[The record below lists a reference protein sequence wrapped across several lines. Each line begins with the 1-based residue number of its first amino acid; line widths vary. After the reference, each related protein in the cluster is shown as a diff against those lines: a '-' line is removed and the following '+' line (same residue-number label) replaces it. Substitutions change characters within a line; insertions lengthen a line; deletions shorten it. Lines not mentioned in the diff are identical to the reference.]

1 MSLRG
6 KMRIFKAKAT
16 AVTLDSI
23 TFGTGRWRIVG
34 ESNNLNIKVLDK
46 KNNSD
51 SSLLSVQNNN
61 VQVDMCETDS
71 VTFNNHLQVGSDW
84 KIVTSS
90 NNLYFDNILSG
101 GDSTAIK
108 IS

>member
-23 TFGTGRWRIVG
+23 TFGTGKWRIVG
-34 ESNNLNIKVLDK
+34 ESNNLNIKVLD
-46 KNNSD
+46 NNSD

-71 VTFNNHLQVGSDW
+71 VTFNSHLQVGTDW

-90 NNLYFDNILSG
+90 NSLYFDQN
-101 GDSTAIK
+101 DSTAIK
-108 IS
+108 IE

>member
-16 AVTLDSI
+16 SVTLDSI
-23 TFGTGRWRIVG
+23 TFGTGKWRIVG
-34 ESNNLNIKVLDK
+34 ESNNLNIKVLNK
-46 KNNSD
+46 SSD
-51 SSLLSVQNNN
+51 STLLSVQNNN
-61 VQVDMCETDS
+61 IQVDMCETDS
-71 VTFNNHLQVGSDW
+71 VTFNNHLQVGTDW
-84 KIVTSS
+84 KIATSS
-90 NNLYFDNILSG
+90 NNLYFDNIGSGG

>member
-34 ESNNLNIKVLDK
+34 ESNNLNIKVLD
-46 KNNSD
+46 NNSD

-71 VTFNNHLQVGSDW
+71 VTFNSHLQVGTDW

-90 NNLYFDNILSG
+90 NSLYFDQN
-101 GDSTAIK
+101 DSTAIK
-108 IS
+108 IE

>member
-34 ESNNLNIKVLDK
+34 ESNNLNI
-46 KNNSD
+46 NNEFKYGCF
-51 SSLLSVQNNN
+51 V
-61 VQVDMCETDS
+61 
-71 VTFNNHLQVGSDW
+71 
-84 KIVTSS
+84 I
-90 NNLYFDNILSG
+90 
-101 GDSTAIK
+101 
-108 IS
+108 